1 MPAFS
6 WDFRRFGQQNYILS
20 RFVSGPFLLLKVTK
34 GPPVVELSLSP
45 TCHVDKDDP
54 ELVLLSL
61 CPKHWDYRTG
71 SSTHTVLC
79 IDIDRTQSFMCVRQ
93 ELYSTNWS
101 IPPQPVDGSSLF
113 FLHLWDLPSLPSLL
127 KSRPP
132 SELCLRNL
140 DEEEFLFK
148 AQQDYKL
155 RVVSDVMEFLSHP
168 HCRALQA
175 FLKPHT
181 EL

>member
-1 MPAFS
+1 MLAFS

-34 GPPVVELSLSP
+34 GPPVVELSLSS

-54 ELVLLSL
+54 ELVLLPL

-79 IDIDRTQSFMCVRQ
+79 TDIDRTQSFVCVRQ
-93 ELYSTNWS
+93 ELYQLKYISTAS
-101 IPPQPVDGSSLF
+101 GRGLLCSSSTYGVC
-113 FLHLWDLPSLPSLL
+113 PSLPSLL

-155 RVVSDVMEFLSHP
+155 RVVSDVMQFLSHP
-168 HCRALQA
+168 HYRALQA